1 MMEMRVM
8 SYNSGNKSKWTRNV
22 IIVAAGLVSVI
33 AMSCGNAHDGMNSN
47 LNLDSFHSR
56 AFDGFIDDGFIVTAA
71 ASDEIV
77 REQIEE
83 QLRYSVGLLNTWSG
97 VGDLSRTL
105 AKSIKIKDRTVVSEG
120 RWRVSYTASMTVV
133 WSNSYQRPGSVMLI
147 LPSGTDSNLGMP
159 KKFVDRYNVPACLD
173 PSNHGVGIGSIWY
186 YLRPYQRGCELGN
199 SRNVAPL
206 SVRFPMRLE
215 ESAINTTGHSPEYKK
230 FWEDG
235 KLVVTSVFSR
245 NSPGRDPNDEGY
257 SQYRYFYQRMVS
269 TFGQPIEVSAAISP
283 NGPDLDTTAYAA
295 TFNTVKGPIVV
306 HTWLVDGMTN
316 NGDEFDSQF
325 ATVTADSD
333 VVNYNG
339 HAGLGSN
346 VRGLARR
353 FSVNPGQYQLFVIN
367 GCDTFAYV
375 DDLIMQ
381 KHKDKNPGYPD
392 YKFVDVI
399 ANTMP
404 SYFSYNT
411 HTAVNVISAA
421 VQSNATYRQILSNFD
436 RSQHAVVF
444 GEEDNGQ

>member
-22 IIVAAGLVSVI
+22 VIVAAGLASII

-56 AFDGFIDDGFIVTAA
+56 AFDGFIDDGFIETAS

-77 REQIEE
+77 RDQIEE

-105 AKSIKIKDRTVVSEG
+105 AKSIKIKDRTVISEG

-133 WSNSYQRPGSVMLI
+133 WSNSYQRPASVTLI
-147 LPSGTDSNLGMP
+147 LPSSTDSNLGMP
-159 KKFVDRYNVPACLD
+159 EKFVDRYNVQSCLD

-199 SRNVAPL
+199 SRDASPL

-215 ESAINTTGHSPEYKK
+215 ESTINTSGHSPEYKK

-235 KLVVTSVFSR
+235 KLVVTAVFSR
-245 NSPGRDPNDEGY
+245 NNPGNDSGDVGFT
-257 SQYRYFYQRMVS
+257 QYQYFYTKMVS
-269 TFGQPIEVSAAISP
+269 TFGRPSHVSVDMPA
-283 NGPDLDTTAYAA
+283 NGPDLKTTSYSA
-295 TFNTVKGPIVV
+295 TFNTRKGPIVI
-306 HTWLVDGMTN
+306 HTWLVDGMSN
-316 NGDEFDSQF
+316 NGGDFDAKF
-325 ATVTADSD
+325 AAATRDSD
-333 VVNYNG
+333 IINYNG
-339 HAGLGSN
+339 HAGLGAN

-353 FSVNPGQYQLFVIN
+353 FAVNPGQYQLFVIN

-411 HTAVNVISAA
+411 QTAVNVISAA
-421 VQSNATYRQILSNFD
+421 VQSNATYRQILSTFD